1 MGNLADFQA
10 SVTALAGGG
19 RTGVVP
25 QLGYGVNRI
34 AVCATLGDSVQLPP
48 ALPQGSIVRVINKG
62 AQPCQVF
69 GNIANGDTING
80 IATATGVSQ
89 APGQIVDYVSS
100 VASSLNAPS
109 NSASGTAVAGNWEAF
124 VAAFG
129 NVNGSSIVQS
139 GDFTLNAHTAASYL
153 LTKGSAAAVT
163 ATTAPTSGVDDDLE
177 VEFISNTA
185 FAHVIT
191 ATGLLQCGTAAV
203 NTATFAAQKGAGLK
217 LRARGGKWNVV
228 YANAITFA

>member
-1 MGNLADFQA
+1 MGNLADFGS

-25 QLGYGVNRI
+25 LLVYGVNRI
-34 AVCATLGDSVQLPP
+34 ATCATLGDSVQLPP

-109 NSASGTAVAGNWEAF
+109 NAVSGTTVAGNWEAF

-129 NVNGSSIVQS
+129 NALGSTITIS
-139 GDFTLNAHTAASYL
+139 GDATINAHTAAAYK
-153 LTKGSAAAVT
+153 LTKGSAAAIT
-163 ATTAPTSGVDDDLE
+163 LGAPTTGTDDDLE
-177 VEFISNTA
+177 IEFVSNSA

-191 ATGLLQCGTAAV
+191 ATGLLLTGAAAV
-203 NTATFAAQKGAGLK
+203 NTATCAAQKGCSLK
-217 LRARGGKWNVV
+217 LRAVGAKWTVV
-228 YANAITFA
+228 YSNGITFA